1 MGDNLLFFKPANHL
15 AYYFISRFIYE
26 TNTNEANTNEEN
38 YPIIYVV
45 LEHVQFKKINIVW
58 KERIDEYDLNNYY
71 FYGSKGLVLIDEND
85 FKRKKVKNNILK
97 DVKQIHYILND
108 DVSVIPY
115 KDGCGD
121 GSGDVYSSTD
131 IYFLKSLIG
140 KKKKKNNTKIIF
152 GVPSIYRTKNTTL
165 NDYFENNILHSS
177 VIIYYY
183 NLYLGESKRG
193 ILNNHSK
200 IKSFFHLIKEFYLLK
215 KYTDEYNFLCLDSLE
230 SIYSLFKEHF
240 ILNID
245 AYPGNEFLFNNRGSI
260 SLYCQDFT
268 DDLDTTKLSMD
279 YSDLLTFQKHYH
291 DTLYSLHYTQNI
303 IKIDYKTNIDI
314 IPFIIRHDYHSN
326 NKLMPHKSL
335 NIFSGILAFISLNII
350 IILSILIVIY
360 IFYFKRGVGFG
371 FNGRLKEYQNY
382 IILVILILAYKIPNI
397 VRVSSLLKESLLSVF
412 QFFAGHIIFDKDDK
426 YDKDDKDDNKYIFT
440 WNPHHIVPLG
450 SFLSIVSNQFEN
462 KYNTTITNVCHE
474 FLTYFPFSSILLDLL
489 GFKSCSKNNIS
500 NELNKNNS
508 IGIWIGGRNE
518 MLKSEEHRDILYLTK
533 RRGIFELSIRHQ
545 TPLIPTFTFGDNNIY
560 LTDLF
565 DGGWDYGR
573 KFVIPTFGGMY
584 KELIKFVKIF
594 REKPEYLTV
603 VGEPVLPPFYDNDNS
618 DIPDELIEE
627 LKNKYIKSLMYLYEK
642 YKNCRYDVNKR
653 LVII

>member
-1 MGDNLLFFKPANHL
+1 MKDNLLFFKPANHL

-26 TNTNEANTNEEN
+26 KNSNEAN
-38 YPIIYVV
+38 YPTIYVV
-45 LEHVQFKKINIVW
+45 LKHVQFKKINIVW
-58 KERIDEYDLNNYY
+58 KERIDEYDLNHYY

-85 FKRKKVKNNILK
+85 FKRKKVKNHILK
-97 DVKQIHYILND
+97 NVKQIHYILND
-108 DVSVIPY
+108 DVSVIPCE
-115 KDGCGD
+115 CG
-121 GSGDVYSSTD
+121 GNDVSSD
-131 IYFLKSLIG
+131 IHSLNRLIG
-140 KKKKKNNTKIIF
+140 KKNKKNIKIIF
-152 GVPSIYRTKNTTL
+152 GVPSIYRTKNTIL
-165 NDYFENNILHSS
+165 NDYFENNIRHSS
-177 VIIYYY
+177 GIIYYY
-183 NLYLGESKRG
+183 NPYLGESKRG

-200 IKSFFHLIKEFYLLK
+200 IKLFFHLIKEFYLFK

-245 AYPGNEFLFNNRGSI
+245 SCPGNEFLFNNRGSL
-260 SLYCQDFT
+260 SLYCKDFT
-268 DDLDTTKLSMD
+268 DDLDTTKLSLD

-291 DTLYSLHYTQNI
+291 DTLYSLHCTHNI

-314 IPFIIRHDYHSN
+314 TPFIIRHDYHSN
-326 NKLMPHKSL
+326 NKLMPAKSL
-335 NIFSGILAFISLNII
+335 NLFSGIVAFISLNII

-371 FNGRLKEYQNY
+371 FGFNGRLKEYQNY
-382 IILVILILAYKIPNI
+382 IILVILIVAYKIPNI
-397 VRVSSLLKESLLSVF
+397 VCVSSLLKESLLSVF

-426 YDKDDKDDNKYIFT
+426 DDKDNKDNNKYIFT

-450 SFLSIVSNQFEN
+450 SFLSILSNQFEN

-508 IGIWIGGRNE
+508 IGIWIGGRSE

-533 RRGIFELSIRHQ
+533 RKGIFELSIRHQ
-545 TPLIPTFTFGDNNIY
+545 TTLIPTFTFGDNNIY

-573 KFVIPTFGGMY
+573 KFVIPTFGGIY
-584 KELIKFVKIF
+584 KELIKFVQIF

-603 VGEPVLPPFYDNDNS
+603 VGEPVLPPFYKNENENS
-618 DIPDELIEE
+618 DIPNELIEE
-627 LKNKYIKSLMYLYEK
+627 LKSRYIKSLMYLYEK
-642 YKNCRYDVNKR
+642 YKNCRYDVNKK
-653 LVII
+653 LVVI